1 MPSLRDI
8 KRRIV
13 SVKKTRQITRAMRM
27 VAAAK
32 LRRAQDKILSA
43 RPYSD
48 RMFEAVRSVVE
59 ANSDLEH
66 PLLVRRDRIEKV
78 DLLVITSDRGL
89 AGAFNTNVLKHAQRI
104 LEDREAA
111 GASVALTLIGRK
123 AGEYFRRRRPK
134 QIDQYDIFGEALYE
148 RAVGLAKRAA
158 ERFVSGASHE
168 VMIVYSEFVST
179 LSQQPRDVRL
189 LPRERHETTG
199 GSSRAP
205 FSFEPSAEALL
216 ASLLPK
222 TLEVAI
228 YRAMLETQAG
238 EHAARM
244 TAMES
249 ATRNGEE
256 MIESLTLRYNRAR
269 QAAITRELVEII
281 SGAEAL

>member
-8 KRRIV
+8 KRRIT

-32 LRRAQDKILSA
+32 LRRAQEKILAA

-48 RMFEAVRSVVE
+48 KMFATVWEILD
-59 ANSDLEH
+59 ANRELEH
-66 PLLVRRDRIEKV
+66 PLLTKHEHNDRLELI
-78 DLLVITSDRGL
+78 VITSDRGL
-89 AGAFNTNVLKHAQRI
+89 AGAFNANIVKHAQRI
-104 LEDREAA
+104 LDARPA
-111 GASVALTLIGRK
+111 GAPTSLVLLGRK

-134 QIDQYDIFGEALYE
+134 QITHFEPFGQADYA
-148 RAVGLAKRAA
+148 RAAAIAKGVA
-158 ERFVSGASHE
+158 ERFGAGQTDE
-168 VMIVYSEFVST
+168 VVVVYSVFVST
-179 LSQQPRDVRL
+179 LTQQPRDVKL
-189 LPRERHETTG
+189 LPAVREGDPT
-199 GSSRAP
+199 AAAAVP
-205 FSFEPSAEALL
+205 FSAEPDVQTLVST
-216 ASLLPK
+216 LLPK
-222 TLEVAI
+222 TLEVAL
-228 YRAMLETQAG
+228 YRAMLESEAG
-238 EHAARM
+238 EFAARM